1 MVVSM
6 YMFQEN
12 GEGGGIVGLLA
23 RLKLP
28 LAIRIPERLN
38 NLSAYHSFI
47 KNYGNF
53 FKIHHLAS

>member
-12 GEGGGIVGLLA
+12 GEGAGIVGLLA

-28 LAIRIPERLN
+28 LAMRSPRERLN
-38 NLSAYHSFI
+38 NLAYHSFI